1 MFCLRLFPHC
11 MITGPPLMPGV
22 RWDPDLRS
30 MFFSGNANAFIHCVI
45 AILFLLNVPFQGYG
59 KVIVSPNNQITRG
72 IKNENTYR

>member
-1 MFCLRLFPHC
+1 
-11 MITGPPLMPGV
+11 
-22 RWDPDLRS
+22 